1 MSVCDMLFFVF
12 KQKTAYEMR
21 ISDWSSDVCSSD
33 LRQLHERLGGWI
45 GRACDA
51 ADHRLHLFDAAAG
64 GCACRGIDLRQR
76 ARLQIKHDIRTASRA
91 GGIDAQLAVRN
102 RDARLECA
110 AGGGDE
116 IQRGIDVLVARQH
129 CESDSGKTELS
140 HTSRFPARTDA
151 RTEKQSSERG

>member
-76 ARLQIKHDIRTASRA
+76 ARLQIKHDIRTAGCA
-91 GGIDAQLAVRN
+91 GGIDAQPDRKST
-102 RDARLECA
+102 RLN
-110 AGGGDE
+110 
-116 IQRGIDVLVARQH
+116 
-129 CESDSGKTELS
+129 SS
-140 HTSRFPARTDA
+140 H
-151 RTEKQSSERG
+151 